1 MFSVASEILVILLL
15 IVLNGVFALS
25 EIAIVSARKIRLEQL
40 SAQGDKQARVALEL
54 ANNPNQI
61 LSTVQIGITLIGIVA
76 GAYGGANI
84 TQRLTALLEQVPI
97 LAAQSQA
104 IAFAIVVLI
113 ITYLSLVI
121 GELVPKRLGLN
132 NPEKIARLVAMP
144 LRWLSGGVSPIVRLL
159 SFSTDL
165 VLRLLGAG
173 TVSNEPLITEE
184 EIKIL
189 IQQGT
194 EAGTFEEAEQDMLEQ
209 VLRLGDRRV
218 STLMTTRPEIVWLD
232 LEDSS
237 EVNRQ
242 KIITSNYTRFP
253 VCQGSLD
260 EVLGIVQVNN
270 LLACCFANQPFD
282 LTSSLRQ
289 PLFVPESTRGL
300 KVLELFQQS
309 GNHLALVVDEY
320 GVIQGLVTITDILEA
335 IIGDLPTTGQPEAP
349 QIVQREDGS
358 WLVDGILLIEDFKEV
373 FHVEEL
379 PGEKEGNYH
388 TVGGFVITLLG
399 KIPMAADSF
408 EWGNLRFEVV
418 DMDGNRVDKV
428 LVTPIAREG
437 NEVESYIQ
445 GD

>member
-76 GAYGGANI
+76 GAYGGANL
-84 TQRLTALLEQVPI
+84 TERLAALLEQVPI

-132 NPEKIARLVAMP
+132 SPEKIARLVAMP
-144 LRWLSGGVSPIVRLL
+144 LRWLSGGVSPVVRLL

-173 TVSNEPLITEE
+173 TVSNEPLVTEE

-242 KIITSNYTRFP
+242 KIINSNYTRFP
-253 VCQGSLD
+253 VCQGGLD

-270 LLACCFANQPFD
+270 LLASCFASQPFD

-309 GNHLALVVDEY
+309 GNHIALVVDEY

-349 QIVQREDGS
+349 QIVQRDDGS

-373 FHVEEL
+373 FQIEEL

-388 TVGGFVITLLG
+388 TVGGFVITHLG

-408 EWGNLRFEVV
+408 EWENFRFEVV

-428 LVTPIAREG
+428 LVMPIAGESI
-437 NEVESYIQ
+437 EVNSNIQ
-445 GD
+445 SD